1 MRGSQCKAAEGNFA
15 SCVYSSNLHS
25 NGACGGRRKNGRLQK
40 GRGRKQSMHT
50 HNTGSFKKGSLRNVF
65 QRNLSSA
72 RGEKGMEDV

>member
-50 HNTGSFKKGSLRNVF
+50 HNTGSFKKRVSEECFSGKF
-65 QRNLSSA
+65 ILSK
-72 RGEKGMEDV
+72 RGKGIKDV